1 MTTLAFF
8 AQNRTTVTIP
18 TEQYY
23 NGDYKNFPMYAVSP
37 TKALPFKNLCGLL
50 KLHLK
55 KEGITISSITVTA
68 AEFIT
73 GTYTVTTDNDGI
85 PTITHQ
91 AGGLGGHATR
101 LRCNPGVN
109 IGGDGADFYIY
120 LPEGQYHNLTIKM
133 LATDGSDY
141 KVKTTGNNVV
151 PIQRSKYTTINF
163 NITENFE
170 PNDPELPEGFSVSE
184 TTSVYFA
191 KGNLQY
197 RASENKW
204 RFSAHQWDFVGG
216 TNRQGAS
223 TQGNVSQDGVYCTNN
238 FVSSTYTSRIDLFGW
253 GTGKAPASTLTSDNN
268 SYASFTDWGN
278 NVIWYSDELFS
289 CQPNDCRTLTRS
301 EWDYVF
307 NSRARHSELYGY
319 ATVNGVQ
326 GVVLLPYAWYDN
338 NPPSDIT
345 FHPANTGTNIYN
357 DAQWHS
363 LELKG
368 AAFLPLAGA
377 RWADN
382 ANGGY
387 HCFVNSVGTHG
398 YYWSSTP
405 SSEHSSQTGEVEAYN
420 LYIDGTTLN
429 TQNLNGRHAGMSV
442 RLVKDITPSSKRR

>member
-1 MTTLAFF
+1 M
-8 AQNRTTVTIP
+8 P
-18 TEQYY
+18 
-23 NGDYKNFPMYAVSP
+23 
-37 TKALPFKNLCGLL
+37 
-50 KLHLK
+50 
-55 KEGITISSITVTA
+55 
-68 AEFIT
+68 
-73 GTYTVTTDNDGI
+73 
-85 PTITHQ
+85 
-91 AGGLGGHATR
+91 
-101 LRCNPGVN
+101 
-109 IGGDGADFYIY
+109 
-120 LPEGQYHNLTIKM
+120 
-133 LATDGSDY
+133 
-141 KVKTTGNNVV
+141 
-151 PIQRSKYTTINF
+151 
-163 NITENFE
+163 
-170 PNDPELPEGFSVSE
+170 SVH
-184 TTSVYFA
+184 FA

-197 RASENKW
+197 RASEDKW

-216 TNRQGAS
+216 TNRMGAS

-238 FVSSTYTSRIDLFGW
+238 SVSSTYTGWIDLFGW
-253 GTGKAPASTLTSDNN
+253 GTGNAPASTLTSDNN
-268 SYASFTDWGN
+268 SYASFTDWGS

-289 CQPNDCRTLTRS
+289 CQADDWRTLTSS

-326 GVVLLPYAWYDN
+326 GVVLLPDAWYDN

-363 LELKG
+363 LELNG

-387 HCFVNSVGTHG
+387 HCYVNAVGSHG

-429 TQNLNGRHAGMSV
+429 TQHLNGRHAGMSV
-442 RLVKDITPSSKRR
+442 RLVKDVTSK